1 MFKALERG
9 GVDAGGEAFVAR
21 VKLVRENSW
30 RLIDIANENEIDIII
45 SIREVRFFV
54 LFFLLC

>member
-9 GVDAGGEAFVAR
+9 GVDGGKEAFVAR

-30 RLIDIANENEIDIII
+30 RLTLKMTMRLI
-45 SIREVRFFV
+45 
-54 LFFLLC
+54 LLYQLEK